1 MERVHFDEA
10 VKKILAHD
18 KRYKPDG
25 YEFLRDALGRAIKS
39 NRSDELEEHRHV
51 TGVELLESIV
61 EMASEEFGIMAV
73 TILDSWGIR
82 DGEDIGKMVF
92 NLIDAGAFGRSEED
106 SPADFVGVL
115 DLKERLLRP
124 YRPTRE
130 VLAKKPD
137 NGGSEPPTRGNQPA
151 KPSEI

>member
-10 VKKILAHD
+10 VKKILTHD

-25 YEFLRDALGRAIKS
+25 YEFLRQALERAIKS
-39 NRSDELEEHRHV
+39 SHSDELEEHRHV
-51 TGVELLESIV
+51 TGPELLESLAGL
-61 EMASEEFGIMAV
+61 ASDEFGIMAV

-82 DGEDIGKMVF
+82 EGEDVGNMVF

-106 SPADFVGVL
+106 SPKDFVGVL
-115 DLKERLLRP
+115 DLKERLLQP

-130 VLAKKPD
+130 VLAPKSD
-137 NGGSEPPTRGNQPA
+137 RGGNEPPARGNQPA
-151 KPSEI
+151 KPGKI